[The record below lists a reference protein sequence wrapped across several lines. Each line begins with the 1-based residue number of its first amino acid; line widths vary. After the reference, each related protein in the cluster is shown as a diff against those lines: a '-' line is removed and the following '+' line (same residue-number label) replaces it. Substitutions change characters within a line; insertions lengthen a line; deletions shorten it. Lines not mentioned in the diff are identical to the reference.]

1 MRWRKPGTNFGHR
14 EKLRTIWHT
23 GIRCQTGRRDRTER
37 SIEDM
42 GQPVIVMGMV
52 LTAMPVSDYDK
63 RITILTRERGKIS
76 AFARGARRPGSQLL
90 AAASTFTFGEFELVE
105 GKSSY
110 NLIRANVRNY
120 FRELANDL
128 DAASL
133 GFYFVE
139 FAEYFCQENN
149 DEREMLKLLYQSL
162 RALEAPRFDNEL
174 VRAIFELRAIAIAGE
189 GPQVFSCMR
198 CGKKEAL
205 CVFSVRKG
213 GIFCSSC
220 AQEIPGRAI
229 LESTRYA
236 MQFIISTPI
245 EKLYTFSVSDEVL
258 AELTAIMREY
268 LEYYVRHEFKSLQ
281 IFG

>member
-1 MRWRKPGTNFGHR
+1 M
-14 EKLRTIWHT
+14 
-23 GIRCQTGRRDRTER
+23 
-37 SIEDM
+37 
-42 GQPVIVMGMV
+42 MGMV

-63 RITILTRERGKIS
+63 RITILTKERGKIS

-90 AAASTFTFGEFELVE
+90 AAANTFTFGEFELVE

-110 NLIRANVRNY
+110 NLIRASVRDY
-120 FRELANDL
+120 FRELACDL
-128 DAASL
+128 EAASL

-139 FAEYFCQENN
+139 FAEYFCQENS

-162 RALEAPRFDNEL
+162 RALEAPQFDKAL

-189 GPQVFSCMR
+189 GPNVFSCMK
-198 CGKKEAL
+198 CGSKEEL
-205 CVFSVRKG
+205 RVFSVRRG

-220 AQEIPGRAI
+220 GADISGRVL

-236 MQFIISTPI
+236 MQYIISTPI

-258 AELTAIMREY
+258 LELTTLMREY
-268 LEYYVRHEFKSLQ
+268 MDCYVHHEFKSLQ